1 MMLTL
6 RDFLVFTE
14 VVRTVGLTALRATS
28 PPAGHK
34 ASVLKQRHHLKKK
47 KLFITWGAGFMC
59 HYLFLTARCERC
71 VGISSSSS
79 ESESCSCRERF
90 FSFSKTC
97 REKKQYE

>member
-1 MMLTL
+1 
-6 RDFLVFTE
+6 
-14 VVRTVGLTALRATS
+14 
-28 PPAGHK
+28 
-34 ASVLKQRHHLKKK
+34 
-47 KLFITWGAGFMC
+47 MC

-71 VGISSSSS
+71 VGISSSSSS